1 MANMVVVN
9 DDSSSYR
16 IIKQLIG
23 THHRVEYAEQPVTA
37 LDYVREKGPD
47 VVFLNVDRG
56 NGMDLLADMSR
67 AGRSAAVVAMVD
79 HVELRRVV
87 DAVHRGAC
95 DVVAH
100 PIQIRDLQLAVTRAL
115 ARRQVPAFESNQ
127 HLGEIIGMS
136 PPMVRLREEI
146 KQVAGDRGPV
156 VITGESGVGKEL
168 VARALHRLSA
178 AGAGP
183 FEARN
188 CGALPE
194 TLVESELFGT
204 ERGAYTDAVRR
215 PGAFELADG
224 GTIFLDEIGEL
235 SLPAQVKLLRILET
249 GDYYRVGGAA
259 VRRTSARFVA
269 ATNSDLR
276 CRMEAGLFREDL
288 YYRITVFRIA
298 IPPLRQRRED
308 IPGLAHHFVRALSE
322 AGAYTRAEEFS
333 TDALERLASYEWP
346 GNVRELRNVVWRAL
360 VHARGPVIGASEL
373 VFE

>member
-23 THHRVEYAEQPVTA
+23 THHRVEYAEQPVLA

-56 NGMDLLADMSR
+56 NGMELLADMSR
-67 AGRSAAVVAMVD
+67 DRTSASVVAMVD

-115 ARRQVPAFESNQ
+115 ARRQVPAFTSNQ
-127 HLGEIIGMS
+127 HVDEIIGMS
-136 PPMVRLREEI
+136 APMVRLREEI
-146 KQVAGDRGPV
+146 KRVADNRGPV

-178 AGAGP
+178 VGTGP

-204 ERGAYTDAVRR
+204 DRGAYTDAVRR

-235 SLPAQVKLLRILET
+235 SLPAQVKLLRVLET
-249 GDYYRVGGAA
+249 GDYHRVGGAS
-259 VRRTSARFVA
+259 VRRTNARFVA

-308 IPGLAHHFVRALSE
+308 IPGLAQHFVHALSE
-322 AGAYTRAEEFS
+322 VGAYSRAEEFS
-333 TDALERLASYEWP
+333 TAALERLASHEWP

>member
-1 MANMVVVN
+1 M
-9 DDSSSYR
+9 
-16 IIKQLIG
+16 IKQLIG

-37 LDYVREKGPD
+37 LDYVREKSPD

-67 AGRSAAVVAMVD
+67 EGRRASVVAMVD
-79 HVELRRVV
+79 HVELRRIV

-115 ARRQVPAFESNQ
+115 ARRQVPALTSNE
-127 HLGEIIGMS
+127 HIGEIIGMS
-136 PPMVRLREEI
+136 APMVRVREEI
-146 KQVAGDRGPV
+146 RRVADNGGPV

-168 VARALHRLSA
+168 VAGALHRLSA
-178 AGAGP
+178 VGTGP

-194 TLVESELFGT
+194 SLVESELFGT

-235 SLPAQVKLLRILET
+235 SLPAQVKLLRVLET
-249 GDYYRVGGAA
+249 GDYYRVGGAS
-259 VRRTSARFVA
+259 VRRTNARFIA
-269 ATNSDLR
+269 ATNGDLR
-276 CRMEAGLFREDL
+276 VQMEAGLFREDL

-298 IPPLRQRRED
+298 VPPLRQRRED
-308 IPGLAHHFVRALSE
+308 IPGLTHHFVRVLSE
-322 AGAYTRAEEFS
+322 AGACDRAEFS
-333 TDALERLASYEWP
+333 TDALERLASYDWP

-360 VHARGPVIGASEL
+360 VHARGPVIGPGDL

>member
-9 DDSSSYR
+9 EDSSSYR
-16 IIKQLIG
+16 MIKQLIG

-37 LDYVREKGPD
+37 LDYVREKSPD

-67 AGRSAAVVAMVD
+67 EGRRASVVAMVD
-79 HVELRRVV
+79 HVELRRIV

-115 ARRQVPAFESNQ
+115 ARRQVPALTSNE
-127 HLGEIIGMS
+127 HIGEIIGMS
-136 PPMVRLREEI
+136 APMVRVREEI
-146 KQVAGDRGPV
+146 RRVADNGGPV

-168 VARALHRLSA
+168 VAGALHRLSA
-178 AGAGP
+178 VGTGP

-194 TLVESELFGT
+194 SLVESELFGT

-235 SLPAQVKLLRILET
+235 SLPAQVKLLRVLET
-249 GDYYRVGGAA
+249 GDYYRVGGAS
-259 VRRTSARFVA
+259 VRRTNARFIA
-269 ATNSDLR
+269 ATNRDLR
-276 CRMEAGLFREDL
+276 VQMEAGLFREDL

-298 IPPLRQRRED
+298 VPPLRQRRED
-308 IPGLAHHFVRALSE
+308 IPGLTHHFVRVLSE
-322 AGAYTRAEEFS
+322 AGACDRAEFS
-333 TDALERLASYEWP
+333 TDALERLASYGWP

-360 VHARGPVIGASEL
+360 VHARGPVIGPGDL